1 MLHVNA
7 PFAASSQQSIELETA
22 LAAVE
27 EQLSALGAA
36 LVLRDTGAIDQHA
49 SELHRSLAFAV
60 RCFALAARRGGVPP
74 HLRQRLAL
82 AGGKVAAQRESLAR
96 ATAALD
102 RAIDVLMPD
111 AGPSGVGVYAASGSA
126 ERAASIGTLQA

>member
-1 MLHVNA
+1 MLNVN
-7 PFAASSQQSIELETA
+7 PESPELETA
-22 LAAVE
+22 LATVE
-27 EQLSALGAA
+27 HQLAALGAA
-36 LVLRDTGAIDQHA
+36 LVERDTGAIDQHA
-49 SELHRSLAFAV
+49 NELHRSLAAAV

-74 HLRQRLAL
+74 DLRQRLAL

-111 AGPSGVGVYAASGSA
+111 LGPSSPGVYAASGSA
-126 ERAASIGTLQA
+126 ERTASIGTLLA